1 MIGQPLGLAD
11 PIEMYEQISGSAN
24 NANLV
29 GLAALVSGFISLS
42 MFTQQDWLFR
52 EGLGCGN
59 LLL

>member
-1 MIGQPLGLAD
+1 LGLAD

-29 GLAALVSGFISLS
+29 GLTALVSGFISLS

-59 LLL
+59 VLL

>member
-1 MIGQPLGLAD
+1 LGLAD
-11 PIEMYEQISGSAN
+11 LIEMYEQISGSAN

-29 GLAALVSGFISLS
+29 GLVALVSGFISLS